1 VCLLLQDLLQSCA
14 PGHSAAAVQR
24 GFWGPPIHNMGLR
37 GRLGEDP
44 NTWKHFGPH
53 SVAARLSV
61 SPVCS
66 TTAAN
71 GCEVEVFLL
80 NGGQMKI
87 YESTA
92 LARQMPT
99 GADVAA
105 VRLNVAAP
113 AGQPVAEGS
122 ALALRLQL
130 QDQLQNV
137 LNVSGPVTMRR
148 TLSSVRDSAR

>member
-1 VCLLLQDLLQSCA
+1 VCVYYCRTYYKAVLRAIQLRLSKGASGVLLFTTWDSVAGSGRTPIPGNISGHTRLL
-14 PGHSAAAVQR
+14 PGCPCRQSAAQ
-24 GFWGPPIHNMGLR
+24 PLQ
-37 GRLGEDP
+37 
-44 NTWKHFGPH
+44 T
-53 SVAARLSV
+53 
-61 SPVCS
+61 
-66 TTAAN
+66 
-71 GCEVEVFLL
+71 
-80 NGGQMKI
+80 
-87 YESTA
+87 TA